1 MYIALNHQP
10 LSVEDN
16 IGSCPLRSV
25 QRLLTK
31 DTDKDHCIK
40 MIKGTLAAVVRRC
53 FTDTKIPLYS
63 MQKCVCVEHVRKA
76 MVLLSIGT
84 IFG

>member
-1 MYIALNHQP
+1 MYIALNDQP

-16 IGSCPLRSV
+16 IGSRPLRSV

-63 MQKCVCVEHVRKA
+63 MQSVCVAVCVCV
-76 MVLLSIGT
+76 LSMLEKRWYY
-84 IFG
+84 